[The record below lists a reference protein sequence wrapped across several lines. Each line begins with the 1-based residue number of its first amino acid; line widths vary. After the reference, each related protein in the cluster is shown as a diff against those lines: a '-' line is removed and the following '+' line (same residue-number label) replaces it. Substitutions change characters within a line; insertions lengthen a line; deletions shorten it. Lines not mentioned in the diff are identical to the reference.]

1 MLWLNQRG
9 GTATIMRNLNRIA
22 ALFIGLMGLL
32 AILNNLFNITVAQ
45 SFGAAVISAPE
56 QPYYK
61 IIGPAFSAG
70 WQAWLGLGIIMAG
83 ELAAGV
89 LGFIGAARMF
99 VTRSGG
105 SSEFQSA
112 QSLAIAGCARGL
124 FVGSGFFVVM
134 GELYFNMCQTEFG
147 LGSVR
152 GAFRYGHFGSDGM
165 WYISRI

>member
-1 MLWLNQRG
+1 
-9 GTATIMRNLNRIA
+9 MRNLKIIA

-32 AILNNLFNITVAQ
+32 AFLNNLFNITVAQ
-45 SFGAAVISAPE
+45 SFVAAVISAPE

-99 VTRSGG
+99 VTRSGV
-105 SSEFQSA
+105 STEFQSA
-112 QSLAIAGCARGL
+112 KSLAIAGGAIGV
-124 FVGSGFFVVM
+124 FVWYGFFVVL
-134 GELYFNMCQTEFG
+134 GELYFNMWQTEIG
-147 LGSVR
+147 LGSVS
-152 GAFRYGHFGSDGM
+152 GAFRYGTVCAVLMFI
-165 WYISRI
+165 ISMRDD